1 MTTTD
6 TLNRQGGWFDLLTSG
21 YVITGGDVGGY
32 HGESDAIVS
41 KTSDGADLNELYGQ
55 FRDVLKIWNDNLDT
69 LVNLIS
75 YRTVSPAEYLL
86 QSADGARMEKASEF
100 GVPKGVKNEP
110 ATIVG
115 FDFEDYDI
123 ATRWSYRFLRSASKA
138 QVQSSFDNILSGHN
152 KAVVSAVLQRLFNNS
167 PVITPEG
174 NQAVGLWAG
183 DMKPPSHLGKTFAAD
198 HNHYL
203 VSGATSVDSEDIE
216 GLQNIVTEHG
226 YGKTQGSQLLLLC
239 NDVEAEKIA
248 SYRAGVVSAN
258 TKVAKYDFIPSSSA
272 PAYLTDKTI
281 VGSVA
286 PGELSGLEVIG
297 SYGRLWVVPHSAV
310 PEGYLS
316 VVASAGANSAA
327 NPIGFRE
334 HYDEAHRG
342 LKLVPGNWQG
352 YPLIESLGYAGFG
365 CGTRHRG
372 AAAVMQI
379 KASGSYE
386 VPTIAL

>member
-6 TLNRQGGWFDLLTSG
+6 TLNSQGGWFDLLTSG

-41 KTSDGADLNELYGQ
+41 KTSDGADLNQLYAE

-69 LVNLIS
+69 LVSLIS

-86 QSADGARMEKASEF
+86 QSADGARMERASEF
-100 GVPKGVKNEP
+100 GAPKAVKSEP
-110 ATIVG
+110 ATVVG

-123 ATRWSYRFLRSASKA
+123 ATRWSYRYLRSASKA
-138 QVQSSFDNILSGHN
+138 QIQSSFDNIMSGHN
-152 KAVVSAVLQRLFNNS
+152 KAVVSATLQRLFDNAS
-167 PVITPEG
+167 HITPEG
-174 NQAVGLWAG
+174 NQSVGQWAG
-183 DMKPPSHLGKTFAAD
+183 DMKPPSHLGKSFAAD

-216 GLQNIVTEHG
+216 GLQNIVSEHG
-226 YGKTQGSQLLLLC
+226 YGRSQGSQLLLLC
-239 NDVEAEKIA
+239 NDLEAEKIA

-258 TKVAKYDFIPSSSA
+258 TKVAKYDFIPSTSA
-272 PAYLTDKTI
+272 PAWISSETVIGATPAGDI
-281 VGSVA
+281 
-286 PGELSGLEVIG
+286 SGLECIG
-297 SYGRLWVVPHSAV
+297 SYGRLLIVPHAAV

-316 VVASAGANSAA
+316 VVASAGANSPA

-334 HYDEAHRG
+334 HPDEAHRG

-352 YPLIESLGYAGFG
+352 YPLIEALGYAGFG

-379 KASGSYE
+379 KASGSYD
-386 VPTIAL
+386 VPAIEL